1 MITIKERIIK
11 SYEDTRYLKLLYDN
25 KKWYQYPQTIYFA
38 IFISLSSINF
48 VLERNH
54 QYIFWFIW
62 LVIFILGVFAIL
74 NPWNKKRVKSKMG
87 IEPKKG
93 KFSNWAN
100 TEFREGQ
107 LTKFYK
113 LIIEQKILYGNIKD
127 INLLGS
133 YEKLFLKEAELF
145 KSKEKL
151 LLGGGIILLFILP
164 IWNTSTALILAD
176 KGNFIENLK
185 LIFKFIFLIYCLIY
199 IMNLMKFW
207 IEEILNKTYW
217 KYIDIQRNLHQIKL
231 NLEIENAS

>member
-1 MITIKERIIK
+1 
-11 SYEDTRYLKLLYDN
+11 
-25 KKWYQYPQTIYFA
+25 
-38 IFISLSSINF
+38 
-48 VLERNH
+48 
-54 QYIFWFIW
+54 
-62 LVIFILGVFAIL
+62 
-74 NPWNKKRVKSKMG
+74 MG

-93 KFSNWAN
+93 KFSHWAN

-107 LTKFYK
+107 LIKFYE
-113 LIIEQKILYGNIKD
+113 LIIEQKILYGNSKD
-127 INLLGS
+127 ISLLDS

-164 IWNTSTALILAD
+164 IWNTSTALILAE
-176 KGNFIENLK
+176 KENFIENLK

-199 IMNLMKFW
+199 LMNLMKFW